1 MSKAR
6 KTVELEALRKYAN
19 KLLSSTYKVHD
30 EAFRLGVMAM
40 IEEAL
45 HEAKAYK
52 GFAYIASYEL
62 PDDVK
67 PGIRYGENYQ
77 FLEYPARFEDTDD
90 TRRYYL

>member
-1 MSKAR
+1 MSNSR
-6 KTVELEALRKYAN
+6 KTVEIKAIREYAN
-19 KLLSSTYKVHD
+19 KLLASTYKVHD
-30 EAFRLGVMAM
+30 EGFRLGIMAM

-52 GFAYIASYEL
+52 GFAYIPSYEL

-67 PGIRYGENYQ
+67 PGIRYGDNYQ
-77 FLEYPARFEDTDD
+77 FLEYPERFENTDD